1 MGIERTVL
9 PDRSL
14 NAGNGI
20 FVQLPGP
27 RRALLLDAQFVQ
39 GGRLAIGR
47 CHSGTALNWASLPL
61 RLVPTWPKTGL
72 AALHLV
78 GLQTNFLQRIGAARE
93 MAWYY
98 WLLIAV
104 GLWIVGGRTFVWWMR
119 RRPGASTHEAE
130 KSEIR

>member
-47 CHSGTALNWASLPL
+47 CHSGTALKLGILAPAS
-61 RLVPTWPKTGL
+61 GANL
-72 AALHLV
+72 AQDWLGSFAPC
-78 GLQTNFLQRIGAARE
+78 RIAD
-93 MAWYY
+93 
-98 WLLIAV
+98 
-104 GLWIVGGRTFVWWMR
+104 
-119 RRPGASTHEAE
+119 
-130 KSEIR
+130 